1 MTIFIFDMDGTLTP
15 ARQPM
20 TSDFKKQ
27 FVPWLKQHNAY
38 VATGSDYGKVEEQIP
53 KEVINLF
60 AGIYCSMGNTLYKK
74 GKQIY
79 QKKMAENKSL
89 MDDLE
94 KFRHDTKYSN
104 QLFECYIE
112 KRIGMVNFSVIGRNC
127 PYEERLKYASWDQQ
141 NGERCNIQEV
151 LSKKYPEYDFELGG
165 NISIDIIPKGCG
177 KGQIA
182 HHLRT
187 EYPNEKL
194 VFLGDRTVEG
204 GNDYA
209 LASELRKIGN
219 SLVIQVENND
229 EVIKILSGDM
239 TI

>member
-1 MTIFIFDMDGTLTP
+1 MF
-15 ARQPM
+15 
-20 TSDFKKQ
+20 
-27 FVPWLKQHNAY
+27 
-38 VATGSDYGKVEEQIP
+38 YGKYIIQKRET
-53 KEVINLF
+53 NL
-60 AGIYCSMGNTLYKK
+60 SE
-74 GKQIY
+74 
-79 QKKMAENKSL
+79 KMAENKNL

-94 KFRHDTKYSN
+94 EFRHDTKYSN

-151 LSKKYPEYDFELGG
+151 LSKKYPEYNFELGG

-194 VFLGDRTVEG
+194 VFLGDRTVKG
-204 GNDYA
+204 GNDYE
-209 LASELRKIGN
+209 LACAFREYEN
-219 SLVIQVENND
+219 TEVVQVKNPD
-229 EVIKILSGDM
+229 EVLKYLNLYKEK
-239 TI
+239 